1 MTDAGGAKDGRLIA
15 KVVAV
20 PFFGTHYEMN
30 IVPNGL
36 REVRKRDLPGR
47 PSFARDSN
55 EHE

>member
-1 MTDAGGAKDGRLIA
+1 MTDAGGAKEGRLIA

-20 PFFGTHYEMN
+20 PFFGIHYEMN

-47 PSFARDSN
+47 PSFARHSN
-55 EHE
+55 EHA